1 MAKRKDPI
9 KNSQAKTANKDTAYV
24 SWDYADPIKRDKAL
38 AQYGNSMTDFS
49 YASIGSRGRDFSDLT
64 TRISGK
70 PGLTQDD
77 FDWFRPS
84 ARIPTESKEIIAF
97 ARSAYRKIGLI
108 RNAVDL
114 MGDFACQGV
123 RLVHPNRRIEQ
134 FYNEWFSRV
143 NGKIVSERICNLLFR
158 EANVP
163 IRSKT
168 AKVNKSKRNEMQ
180 RSIASPDMEAI
191 IKKRAFS
198 KAEIPWQFTFLD
210 PLLIDVVGG
219 NTAGLVGEK
228 LYKMELPTSLKR
240 EINKMKKS
248 ADPSER
254 AILAKIPPEIMA
266 AAEKSGAVL
275 LPPEKTYMLHYKKD
289 DWQQWADPMTY
300 ACFKDL
306 RLYEKLKLA
315 DEAALDGAVNKIRVW
330 KLGSL
335 EHKLAPTPN
344 AASALGEILG
354 ANVGGGTVDIVW
366 GPDIELI
373 ETGTDVQRFLG
384 EEKYRPTLTAIYSCL
399 GIPPTLTGTSGAGG
413 TTNNLISLK
422 TLAERLNYARNI
434 LTGFWKEQI
443 KIVQEAMGFRLPAE
457 IEYDFMYLEDPASM
471 TQLMINLADRNIIS
485 DEFVQRNIKATP
497 SVERKRMKNENKA
510 RERAGAEKISPF
522 HSVDKDFALEKIALQ
537 TGIVSPTQ
545 VGVKLED
552 KEDGDQSVL
561 EMNKVAEKEANKKKQ
576 MELPF
581 DKGNPNT
588 PKDTGRPKNTQ
599 DTGPR
604 KKREF
609 KPRNRASI
617 ELWAK
622 NAQEKISEFLK
633 PAFLQEFNKKNLR
646 SLSSEEAAKSE
657 SIKFEVLCNMEP
669 GEEVTASAISLAI
682 NATPITKKT
691 HSECASWISEAS
703 EDMDTR
709 LSIEQIRNL
718 RAAFYVYHKE
728 NQA

>member
-1 MAKRKDPI
+1 
-9 KNSQAKTANKDTAYV
+9 
-24 SWDYADPIKRDKAL
+24 
-38 AQYGNSMTDFS
+38 MTDFS

-399 GIPPTLTGTSGAGG
+399 GIASSGW
-413 TTNNLISLK
+413 
-422 TLAERLNYARNI
+422 RN
-434 LTGFWKEQI
+434 
-443 KIVQEAMGFRLPAE
+443 
-457 IEYDFMYLEDPASM
+457 
-471 TQLMINLADRNIIS
+471 
-485 DEFVQRNIKATP
+485 P
-497 SVERKRMKNENKA
+497 S
-510 RERAGAEKISPF
+510 
-522 HSVDKDFALEKIALQ
+522 
-537 TGIVSPTQ
+537 T
-545 VGVKLED
+545 
-552 KEDGDQSVL
+552 
-561 EMNKVAEKEANKKKQ
+561 
-576 MELPF
+576 
-581 DKGNPNT
+581 NPN
-588 PKDTGRPKNTQ
+588 Q
-599 DTGPR
+599 DST
-604 KKREF
+604 
-609 KPRNRASI
+609 
-617 ELWAK
+617 
-622 NAQEKISEFLK
+622 
-633 PAFLQEFNKKNLR
+633 R
-646 SLSSEEAAKSE
+646 SNGLPSP
-657 SIKFEVLCNMEP
+657 C
-669 GEEVTASAISLAI
+669 
-682 NATPITKKT
+682 
-691 HSECASWISEAS
+691 
-703 EDMDTR
+703 
-709 LSIEQIRNL
+709 
-718 RAAFYVYHKE
+718 
-728 NQA
+728 